1 MAKANGKAEAAAT
14 DTSKLPLFY
23 KNPVLLDGQKHKDMS
38 LVKNIGWGFT
48 EKTNATPL
56 NMVEMPQ
63 AAHFYP
69 IAFSNDGAATPVA
82 IMGVRNDENLFVNDK
97 GEWKADT
104 YIPSYI
110 RRYPFIL
117 TEVNNGEALSL
128 CIDEVDGVISNDNKN
143 PLFDKDMKPTE
154 LANNAMEF
162 CKSYH
167 AASQQTLEFSK
178 ALAESGL
185 LVERTAELMIKGGQK
200 INFSGFAIIDEEKFN
215 KMDDKTFN
223 EWRAKG
229 WIGAIY
235 AHLFSGMNWNRI
247 TKLLGERVEK

>member
-1 MAKANGKAEAAAT
+1 MAETTAKAPET
-14 DTSKLPLFY
+14 QLPLFY
-23 KNPVLLDGQKHKDMS
+23 KNPVLLDGEKHQEVSLNKD
-38 LVKNIGWGFT
+38 IGLGFT
-48 EKTNATPL
+48 ATTNAVPVNL
-56 NMVEMPQ
+56 IELPQ
-63 AAHFYP
+63 VAHFYP

-82 IMGVRNDENLFVNDK
+82 IMGVRNDENLFVNKK
-97 GEWKADT
+97 GEWQKDA

-117 TEVNNGEALSL
+117 TEVNNGESLSL
-128 CIDEVDGVISNDNKN
+128 CIDETDEVISNDNAN
-143 PLFDKDMKPTE
+143 PLFDADKKPTD

-178 ALAESGL
+178 ALADSGL
-185 LVERTAELMIKGGQK
+185 LVERTAELVVKGDQK
-200 INFSGFAIIDEEKFN
+200 VNFSGFAIIDEEKFN
-215 KMDDKTFN
+215 KLDDATFN

-235 AHLFSGMNWNRI
+235 AHLFSGFHWNGI
-247 TKLLGERVEK
+247 TKLLGERMTN